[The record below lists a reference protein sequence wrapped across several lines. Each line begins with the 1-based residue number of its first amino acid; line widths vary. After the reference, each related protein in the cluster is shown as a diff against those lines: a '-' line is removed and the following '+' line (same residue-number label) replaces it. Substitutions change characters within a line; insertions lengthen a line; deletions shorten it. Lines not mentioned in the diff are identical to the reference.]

1 VPTEVLKG
9 GRKSHLGVEPVTH
22 GRNPTMNNFSKHVS
36 MATFVIFSTVVVV
49 GLGARL
55 AGI

>member
-1 VPTEVLKG
+1 MGEARLTE
-9 GRKSHLGVEPVTH
+9 RLG
-22 GRNPTMNNFSKHVS
+22 MFAKHVS